1 MIKIAV
7 ASGKGGTGK
16 TTIATSLMQTA
27 PKGNNLFLDCD
38 VEAPNAHIA
47 IKPDFTST
55 TPVHKL
61 IPQIDTDRCTY
72 CGKCAQACR
81 YNAISVFNQ
90 HSLVQ
95 KPNILVFSNLCHSCG
110 VCNEVCPE
118 NAITDVENELGI
130 LKIGKIKNFGILA
143 NGELKSSSA
152 LATPLIHA
160 LKKEFLQTI
169 WDYVILDSPPGTSC
183 SVVETIKNTDFVI
196 LVTEPTPFGYH
207 DLVLAIEL
215 VKNMHIPAGIIV
227 NRDGIGNI
235 DMEAIS
241 QDTGIPILMRIPM
254 EKRIA
259 QELARGNSLLE
270 AFPEYTPA
278 FEAVHLQINEI
289 VSKGSA
295 S

>member
-47 IKPDFTST
+47 IKPNFTST
-55 TPVHKL
+55 SPVYKL
-61 IPQIDTDRCTY
+61 IPQIDKDRCTY

-110 VCNEVCPE
+110 VCSEVCPE
-118 NAITDVENELGI
+118 DAITEVENELGI
-130 LKIGKIKNFGILA
+130 LNIGEIENFGTFA
-143 NGELKSSSA
+143 NGELKIGSA
-152 LATPLIHA
+152 LATPIIHA
-160 LKKEFLQTI
+160 LKKKFLQNT
-169 WDYVILDSPPGTSC
+169 WDNVILDSPPGTSC

-207 DLVLAIEL
+207 DLALTIEL
-215 VKNMHIPAGIIV
+215 VNSMHIPAGIIV

-241 QDTGIPILMRIPM
+241 KETGIPILMRIPM
-254 EKRIA
+254 RKGIA
-259 QELARGNSLLE
+259 QELAKGYLLLD
-270 AFPEYTPA
+270 AFPEFATE
-278 FEAVHLQINEI
+278 FDDLHLQIQSLISE
-289 VSKGSA
+289 GSA